1 MTRSSFF
8 GAAAAAVTAFA
19 LVGCDNGRDAK
30 SSAPAPS
37 PEEQRNM
44 AMKGAIKDKPGEETG
59 VPTSLPASQPSETGV
74 DDVLN
79 AVKPDAA
86 KGAPADSPDAA
97 KDAPADSSDAG
108 KDAGKDAGGDDE
120 ATNK

>member
-1 MTRSSFF
+1 MNRSSFL
-8 GAAAAAVTAFA
+8 GAAAAALTAFV

-30 SSAPAPS
+30 STAPPPS

-59 VPTSLPASQPSETGV
+59 VPLTVPASQPSETSV

-79 AVKPDAA
+79 AVQPDAA

-97 KDAPADSSDAG
+97 KDAPADSPDAG
-108 KDAGKDAGGDDE
+108 KDATKDAGGDDE
-120 ATNK
+120 PADK